1 VINIAYLSHY
11 DATDVRSWSGTGRA
25 MARCL
30 SEAGFRVELTLLWQ
44 FSRFRRCCLRFDFL
58 I

>member
-30 SEAGFRVELTLLWQ
+30 NEAGFKLSPIGPLRNQILFGWA
-44 FSRFRRCCLRFDFL
+44 RR
-58 I
+58 